1 MNAFSIISRSGFIG
15 YILLLL
21 SIVALAIVIEKII
34 VLRSS
39 KIAPKEEIRTMV
51 MLLSS
56 EKVGDVIEFCKRN
69 KFLISEIIIEAFR
82 NIGEIS
88 RTNFLNAFEVI
99 ARKKIAELE
108 RGMTLLATIATVAP
122 LLGLLGTVL
131 GMVKIFGVLDTGTSA
146 MANPQQLS
154 AGIAEALLTTV
165 FGLIVAVPSYV
176 AYNLLQRKL
185 DKLVLD
191 IEQAGVIIANNLK
204 GFKH

>member
-1 MNAFSIISRSGFIG
+1 MSFFSIISKSGFIG

-21 SIVALAIVIEKII
+21 SIVSLAIVIEKII
-34 VLRSS
+34 MFRSS
-39 KIAPKEEIRTMV
+39 KIAPKDGLKTMV

-56 EKVGDVIEFCKRN
+56 DKIGDVIEFCKRN
-69 KFLISEIIIEAFR
+69 RFLLSEIIIEAFR

-88 RTNFLNAFEVI
+88 RANFLNAFEVI
-99 ARKKIAELE
+99 AKKKIAELE
-108 RGMTLLATIATVAP
+108 RGMTLIATIATIAP

-131 GMVKIFGVLDTGTSA
+131 GMVKIFGVLDAGTA
-146 MANPQQLS
+146 GIANPQQLS

-185 DKLVLD
+185 DKLVLE

-204 GFKH
+204 GFK